1 MAGGSL
7 RLFVGVPVPAAAVAS
22 ATAAAG
28 DALDLPGARVVPP
41 GAHHVTLRFLGAVP
55 QGDLPSIVATIVV
68 AVSGCPATRA
78 RLDGLGSFPG
88 GRRRA
93 RVLWAGF
100 ADDGTAGR
108 LAAGL
113 RGLPGDRPPDP
124 FVAHCTLARFDPPA
138 GLPPLPQGPLGEE
151 FPVDEVALYRS
162 RTGTAHEVLEIF
174 PLGR

>member
-22 ATAAAG
+22 AIAAAG
-28 DALDLPGARVVPP
+28 DVLALPNARAVPP

-55 QGDLPSIVATIVV
+55 EGDLSAIVARI
-68 AVSGCPATRA
+68 ADEVSGSPGTSA
-78 RLDGLGSFPG
+78 RLEGLAAFPG

-93 RVLWAGF
+93 RVLWAGVI
-100 ADDGTAGR
+100 DDGTLGR

-113 RGLPGDRPPDP
+113 RELPGDPPQDP

-138 GLPPLPQGPLGEE
+138 NLPGLPEVPVGEAFPLDRA
-151 FPVDEVALYRS
+151 VLYRS
-162 RTGTAHEVLEIF
+162 RPGSAYEPLEIF